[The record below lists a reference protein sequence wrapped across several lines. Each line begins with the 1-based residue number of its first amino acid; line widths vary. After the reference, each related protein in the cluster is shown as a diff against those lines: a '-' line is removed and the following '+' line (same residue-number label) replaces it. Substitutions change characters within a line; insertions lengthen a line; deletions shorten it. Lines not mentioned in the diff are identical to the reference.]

1 MPRLKAGVAELE
13 YDEFG
18 DAADPALVL
27 VTGLGS
33 QLIDWPEEFCRQLAG
48 KGFRVI
54 RYDNRD
60 SGLSTSLDHLPV
72 PDLGAVLSGTQ
83 SPPYTLSDLAADTIG
98 LLDALGI
105 DRAHVVGASMGGMI
119 VQTLAI
125 EHPDRLRSVTSIM
138 STTGDPA
145 VGQSRPEAAATLTTP
160 APPERA
166 DAIEYLVRLLRL
178 IGSAE
183 MTDDDLRARATAG
196 YDRARQPAGMARQ
209 LAAVVG
215 GSDRTAALRGVDLP
229 TLVVHGEADP
239 LLDVSGGRATAAAVP
254 GAELVTVP
262 GMGHD
267 LPPSAWPTI
276 VSAIARTAARS

>member
-1 MPRLKAGVAELE
+1 MPRVKAGTVELE

-18 DAADPALVL
+18 DVADPALVL
-27 VTGLGS
+27 VMGLGA

-48 KGFRVI
+48 VGFRVI

-60 SGLSTSLDHLPV
+60 SGLSTNLDHLPV
-72 PDLGAVLSGTQ
+72 PDLGAVLAGTQ
-83 SPPYTLSDLAADTIG
+83 SPPYTLSDLAGDTVG

-105 DRAHVVGASMGGMI
+105 DRAHVAGASMGGMI

-145 VGQSRPEAAATLTTP
+145 VGQSRPEAAAALTTP
-160 APPERA
+160 PPPGRE
-166 DAIEYLVRLLRL
+166 DAIEYLVTLLRL
-178 IGSAE
+178 TGSAE
-183 MTDDDLRARATAG
+183 VTDDELRARATAG

-209 LAAVVG
+209 LAAIVG
-215 GSDRTAALRGVDLP
+215 GSDRTAALRNVTVP

-239 LLDVSGGRATAAAVP
+239 LLDISGGRATAAAVP
-254 GAELVTVP
+254 GAELLTVP

-267 LPPSAWPTI
+267 LPSSAWP
-276 VSAIARTAARS
+276 AIIDAITRIAARG